1 MTENILLLTENQR
14 TLLRSQCRVIFNFF
28 SLSAAPWLFSAALKL
43 FPGFS
48 QQFQKRQKI
57 QIARAWH
64 LSVSLFWN
72 PYDFTDNLRFHC
84 LIYMLFFCA
93 RFAVAQ
99 SFDNLAFFCQQLCGL
114 LLCAMK
120 KRWRDEKKLC
130 LPFFRRKN
138 ECFLSAMSRAFASG
152 DLNFP
157 SLLKSKSWQTSIP
170 FRYHINLCNIVHS
183 KVETVKESGSILFVL
198 LYMSSSFGLLGLK
211 LCYFLRLRKKELL
224 AKLNKFTKLQEILL
238 KRQPKI
244 FVIFLVCS
252 ASRD

>member
-1 MTENILLLTENQR
+1 MQDLQWHNHLT
-14 TLLRSQCRVIFNFF
+14 I
-28 SLSAAPWLFSAALKL
+28 WHFSANNFA
-43 FPGFS
+43 
-48 QQFQKRQKI
+48 
-57 QIARAWH
+57 
-64 LSVSLFWN
+64 
-72 PYDFTDNLRFHC
+72 DFC
-84 LIYMLFFCA
+84 
-93 RFAVAQ
+93 FAQ
-99 SFDNLAFFCQQLCGL
+99 W
-114 LLCAMK
+114 K
-120 KRWRDEKKLC
+120 RDEEMKKKLC